1 MSGKK
6 LNNKSKIV
14 KLKPNNDIIPSG
26 LFEDFLDEIMEQAGP
41 SPAEADAITHLAS
54 SMVSSAIDL
63 SKVIIENRVRN
74 SQEINDDDI
83 YEIYTKSFKS
93 IMQST
98 EV

>member
-14 KLKPNNDIIPSG
+14 KLKPNNDIIPSE
-26 LFEDFLDEIMEQAGP
+26 LFEGFLDEMMEQAGP
-41 SPAEADAITHLAS
+41 SPDEAHAITHLVS
-54 SMVSSAIDL
+54 STVSSAIDL

-74 SQEINDDDI
+74 SQQLNDDDI
-83 YEIYTKSFKS
+83 YEIYAKSFKS

-98 EV
+98 EM